1 MATAKK
7 KAAKRKPMTEAQKKK
22 AREAKARQQKEA
34 KRLEKYAKDTLGTTK
49 VADRVMDLKQQE
61 KEAKAEMR
69 RLARLLANN
78 KKVLAKQIALEKAE
92 KEKEK
97 TAGAQKEMDAWLAV
111 NAPKMKELK
120 KALKWDNQKM
130 VKALGLS
137 RGVLGATK
145 KEESAG

>member
-7 KAAKRKPMTEAQKKK
+7 KAVKRKPMTEAQKKK

-34 KRLEKYAKDTLGTTK
+34 KRLVKYAKDTLGTTK
-49 VADRVMDLKQQE
+49 VADRVLDLKQQE

-69 RLARLLANN
+69 RLARLLENN

-97 TAGAQKEMDAWLAV
+97 TAGAQKEMDAWLKE
-111 NAPKMKELK
+111 NKPKMRELK
-120 KALKWDNQKM
+120 KSLKWDNQRM

-137 RGVLGATK
+137 RGLGTAK
-145 KEESAG
+145 KDESVG

>member
-49 VADRVMDLKQQE
+49 VADRVLDLKQQE

-69 RLARLLANN
+69 RLARLVKSN
-78 KKVLAKQIALEKAE
+78 KKVLEKQVALEKAE
-92 KEKEK
+92 KEKAK
-97 TAGAQKEMDAWLAV
+97 TAGAQKEMDVWLAV

-137 RGVLGATK
+137 RGLGTAK
-145 KEESAG
+145 K

>member
-7 KAAKRKPMTEAQKKK
+7 KAVKRKPMTEAQKKK

-34 KRLEKYAKDTLGTTK
+34 KRLVKYAKDTLGTTK
-49 VADRVMDLKQQE
+49 VADRVLDLKQQE

-69 RLARLLANN
+69 RLARLLKGN

-97 TAGAQKEMDAWLAV
+97 TAGAQEEMDAWLKE
-111 NAPKMKELK
+111 NKPKMRELK
-120 KALKWDNQKM
+120 KSLKWDNQRM

-137 RGVLGATK
+137 RGLGTAK
-145 KEESAG
+145 KDESVG